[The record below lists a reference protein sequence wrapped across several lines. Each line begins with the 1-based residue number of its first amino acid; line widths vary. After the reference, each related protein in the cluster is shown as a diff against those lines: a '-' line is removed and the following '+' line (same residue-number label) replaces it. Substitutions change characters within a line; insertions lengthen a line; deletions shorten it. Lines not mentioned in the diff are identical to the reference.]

1 LSLSFDVPIQLGRGK
16 PVPASESNPPQTP
29 TAPAATYL
37 IDWNPQEDFKDLLK
51 LAASICEVRDGSIN
65 LLDEESKPFKVYVGQ
80 SVVEV
85 PLDSWFCSH
94 TIRQCDLLMVP
105 DLRDDPRFCD
115 SLFVTGEPYLRF
127 YAGCPLIASNGGAV
141 GSLCIYDFAPRHLT
155 AMQQQTLS
163 VLARQISTH
172 IELKKQ
178 TIVLHTAVE
187 ELNRM
192 AHELEISD
200 SRFRAFMDASP
211 MAAFIKNEEGRMVY
225 CNRALSDRFGAIPE
239 DWIGKT
245 DFEVWPREMA
255 EKFHNQD
262 LPVLEQNRA
271 IHYEDHTLGP
281 DGRTVAWDVHK
292 YPLVDASGGRSVAC
306 AALDVT
312 KEREAEQEVQQVQQE
327 LQVLNERLRTL
338 SLTDALTGL
347 MNRRALEDC
356 LEREL
361 ARCIRSR
368 AQLCLLML
376 DVDHFKSFNDS
387 FGHVQGDEALRR
399 ISALMQ
405 KWTRKGDLVARYG
418 GEEFLA
424 ILPDTRAVEAIRIAK
439 RLCEAVAAA
448 AWEHRVIT
456 ASIGV
461 ATLDER
467 TLSTTSFLDEAD
479 QALYAAKRRG
489 RNQVCAAQSNP
500 GNTTLFV
507 TPEKTEGGLQ

>member
-1 LSLSFDVPIQLGRGK
+1 VA
-16 PVPASESNPPQTP
+16 ASESSPPQTP
-29 TAPAATYL
+29 TVSAATYL
-37 IDWNPQEDFKDLLK
+37 LDWNPQEEFKDLLRH
-51 LAASICEVRDGSIN
+51 AAAICEVRDGAIN
-65 LLDEESKPFKVYVGQ
+65 LLDGEGKPFKVHMGQ
-80 SVVEV
+80 SVIEV

-94 TIRQCDLLMVP
+94 TIRQDGLLMVP
-105 DLRDDPRFCD
+105 DLREDPRFCD
-115 SLFVTGEPYLRF
+115 SNFVTGEPYLRF
-127 YAGCPLIASNGGAV
+127 YAGYPLIANNGCAV
-141 GSLCIYDFAPRHLT
+141 GSLCIYDFAPRRLT
-155 AMQQQTLS
+155 ALQQQTLS
-163 VLARQISTH
+163 VLARQIAAH
-172 IELKKQ
+172 IELKKR
-178 TIVLHTAVE
+178 TIALQTAVE
-187 ELNRM
+187 ELSRM
-192 AHELEISD
+192 TRELEISD
-200 SRFRAFMDASP
+200 SRFRTFMDLSP
-211 MAAFIKNEEGRMVY
+211 MAAFIKDEAGRMVY
-225 CNRALSDRFGAIPE
+225 CNRALTDSFGVVPE

-245 DFEVWPREMA
+245 DFETLPWEIA
-255 EKFHNQD
+255 QKFHNVD
-262 LPVLEQNRA
+262 LQVLEQNRTL
-271 IHYEDHTLGP
+271 HFEDYTLGP
-281 DGRTVAWDVHK
+281 GGCTVTWDVHK

-306 AALDVT
+306 EALDVT
-312 KEREAEQEVQQVQQE
+312 KEREAEREVRQVQQE
-327 LQVLNERLRTL
+327 LQVANEKLRTL

-347 MNRRALEDC
+347 MNRRDLENC

-376 DVDHFKSFNDS
+376 DVDNFKSFNDS
-387 FGHVQGDEALRR
+387 FGHVQGDEALRI

-424 ILPDTRAVEAIRIAK
+424 ILPDTCAMEAVRIAK
-439 RLCEAVAAA
+439 RLCEAVAGA

-467 TLSTTSFLDEAD
+467 TLSTTSFLDEVD

-507 TPEKTEGGLQ
+507 TPEKTSGVVQ

>member
-1 LSLSFDVPIQLGRGK
+1 M
-16 PVPASESNPPQTP
+16 PASESNPPQTP
-29 TAPAATYL
+29 TVPVATYL
-37 IDWNPQEDFKDLLK
+37 LDWNPQEEFKDLLK
-51 LAASICEVRDGSIN
+51 LAADICEVHDGSLN
-65 LLDEESKPFKVYVGQ
+65 LVEEAGKVFKISTGQ
-80 SVVEV
+80 TVIEA

-94 TIRQCDLLMVP
+94 AIRQHGLFLLP
-105 DLRDDPRFCD
+105 DLREDPRFSD
-115 SLFVTGEPYLRF
+115 NPLVTGKPYFRF
-127 YAGCPLIASNGGAV
+127 YAGHPLVAKDGATV
-141 GSLCIYDFAPRHLT
+141 GCLCIYDFAPHHLS
-155 AMQQQTLS
+155 AMQQETLC
-163 VLARQISTH
+163 VLARQIVAH

-178 TIVLHTAVE
+178 TIALQTLIE
-187 ELNRM
+187 ERNRIVGD
-192 AHELEISD
+192 LEISD

-211 MAAFIKNEEGRMVY
+211 MAAFIKDEKGRMVY
-225 CNRALSDRFGAIPE
+225 CNRALADRFGAVPE

-245 DFEVWPREMA
+245 DFETWPREIA

-271 IHYEDHTLGP
+271 IHYEDRTLGP
-281 DGRTVAWDVHK
+281 HGRIVSWDVHK
-292 YPLVDASGGRSVAC
+292 YPLVDSSGGRSVAC

-312 KEREAEQEVQQVQQE
+312 KEREAELAVQQVQKE
-327 LQVLNERLRTL
+327 LQVANEKLRTL

-361 ARCIRSR
+361 ARCIRSGAR
-368 AQLCLLML
+368 LCLLML
-376 DVDHFKSFNDS
+376 DVDNFKSFNDS

-424 ILPDTRAVEAIRIAK
+424 ILPDTCAIEGVRIAE
-439 RLCEAVAAA
+439 RLCEAVAEA
-448 AWEHRVIT
+448 AWDHRAMT
-456 ASIGV
+456 ASIGI

-467 TLSTTSFLDEAD
+467 TLSTTGFLDEVD

-507 TPEKTEGGLQ
+507 TPEKTDGGLQ

>member
-1 LSLSFDVPIQLGRGK
+1 VA
-16 PVPASESNPPQTP
+16 ASESNPPQTS
-29 TAPAATYL
+29 TVSAASYL
-37 IDWNPQEDFKDLLK
+37 LDWNPQEEFKDLLK
-51 LAASICEVRDGSIN
+51 LAASICEVRNSAIN
-65 LLDEESKPFKVYVGQ
+65 LLDGEGKLFKIYLGQ
-80 SVVEV
+80 NAIEV

-94 TIRQCDLLMVP
+94 TIRQYDLFIVP
-105 DLRDDPRFCD
+105 DLRKDPRFCD
-115 SLFVTGEPYLRF
+115 NLFVTGEPYLRF
-127 YAGCPLIASNGGAV
+127 YAGYPLIENSGSVV
-141 GSLCIYDFAPRHLT
+141 GSLCICDFAPRQLT
-155 AMQQQTLS
+155 AMQHQFLS
-163 VLARQISTH
+163 ALARQISTH

-178 TIVLHTAVE
+178 TIALHTAVE

-192 AHELEISD
+192 AHQLEISD
-200 SRFRAFMDASP
+200 SRFRALMDASP
-211 MAAFIKNEEGRMVY
+211 VAAFLKDEEGRMIY
-225 CNRALSDRFGAIPE
+225 CNRALVGPFGVNPE

-245 DFEVWPREMA
+245 DSEIFPPDIA
-255 EKFHNQD
+255 QKFRNID
-262 LPVLEQNRA
+262 LQVLEQNRA
-271 IHYEDHTLGP
+271 LHFEDRTLGP
-281 DGRTVAWDVHK
+281 GGRTVIWDVHK
-292 YPLVDASGGRSVAC
+292 YPLVDTSGGRSVAC

-312 KEREAEQEVQQVQQE
+312 KEREAKQEVQRVQHE
-327 LQVLNERLRTL
+327 LQVANEKLRTL

-424 ILPDTRAVEAIRIAK
+424 ILPDTCAIETVRIAT
-439 RLCEAVAAA
+439 RLCEAVAEA

-467 TLSTTSFLDEAD
+467 TLSTTSFLDEVD

-507 TPEKTEGGLQ
+507 TPEKTDGGIQ

>member
-1 LSLSFDVPIQLGRGK
+1 M
-16 PVPASESNPPQTP
+16 PASESNPPQTP
-29 TAPAATYL
+29 AEPAAAYL
-37 IDWNPQEDFKDLLK
+37 LDWNPQEDFKELLK
-51 LAASICEVRDGSIN
+51 LAASICEVRDGAIN
-65 LLDEESKPFKVYVGQ
+65 LFDEEDKTFKIPMGQ
-80 SVVEV
+80 SVIEA
-85 PLDSWFCSH
+85 PLGSWFCAY
-94 TIRQCDLLMVP
+94 TIRQNGLFMVP
-105 DLRDDPRFCD
+105 DLREDPRFCN
-115 SLFVTGEPYLRF
+115 SPFVTGEPYLRF
-127 YAGCPLIASNGGAV
+127 YAGYPLIAKDGYAV
-141 GSLCIYDFAPRHLT
+141 GSLCIYDSAPRQLT
-155 AMQQQTLS
+155 AMQQETLG
-163 VLARQISTH
+163 VLARQVAAH
-172 IELKKQ
+172 IELKRR
-178 TIVLHTAVE
+178 TITLHATVE

-192 AHELEISD
+192 ARDLEISD
-200 SRFRAFMDASP
+200 SRFRAFLDASP
-211 MAAFIKNEEGRMVY
+211 MASFIKDEEGRMVY

-245 DFEVWPREMA
+245 DFEVWPPEVA
-255 EKFHNQD
+255 EKFRETD

-271 IHYEDHTLGP
+271 FHFEDRTLGP
-281 DGRTVAWDVHK
+281 EGRTVNWDVHK

-312 KEREAEQEVQQVQQE
+312 KEREAEREVRQVQQE
-327 LQVLNERLRTL
+327 LQVANGKLRTL

-361 ARCIRSR
+361 ARCIRSQ

-387 FGHVQGDEALRR
+387 FGHVQGDETLRK
-399 ISALMQ
+399 ISALIQ

-424 ILPDTRAVEAIRIAK
+424 ILPDTSAIEAIQIAK
-439 RLCEAVAAA
+439 RLCEAIAEA

-456 ASIGV
+456 TSIGV

-467 TLSTTSFLDEAD
+467 TLSMTSFLNEVD

-507 TPEKTEGGLQ
+507 TPEKTDAGLQ